1 MERTGIMHVIDG
13 LGSGGAERMVVNLVN
28 ALPRDRFRPLLCTSR
43 FDGPLAA
50 NLKPDVVWLRLNR
63 RHRVDVSAILRLSRF
78 ITEHEVRIVHA
89 HSTSL
94 FLALAV
100 RAINRRIAVVWHDHY
115 GPPAGLR
122 RNRLVYGP
130 AARRADA
137 VITVSETLSE
147 WINRS
152 LDVPSCRIRY
162 IPNFLYRTESSAP
175 VANLPGESGARI
187 VCVARMRPEKDLIT
201 LIRSLQIVT
210 RDIPRAHLL
219 LIGPPSDSHYQQ
231 ALEDEIR
238 CLVLGQNIT
247 WLGERCDV
255 QAILPQCD
263 IGVLSSASE
272 GFPVVLL
279 EYGAA
284 HLPVVSTNV
293 GQCAE
298 ILNYGKDG
306 RLVPPADPAALA
318 EAITRLLTSERDRRR
333 LGDRLALRVQ
343 ERYSAE
349 AILSSIDKV
358 YAEVLHE
365 QSAEQLTCAN
375 N

>member
-1 MERTGIMHVIDG
+1 MHMIDG

-50 NLKPDVVWLRLNR
+50 NVNSDVVWLRLNR
-63 RHRVDVSAILRLSRF
+63 RHRMDIPAIFRLSQF
-78 ITEHEVRIVHA
+78 VTEHDVRVVHA

-100 RAINRRIAVVWHDHY
+100 RAVNRRIAVVWHDHY

-122 RNRLVYGP
+122 RNKAIYGP

-147 WINRS
+147 WINRD
-152 LDVPSCRIRY
+152 LGVPRHRIRY
-162 IPNFLYRTESSAP
+162 IPNFLYRAETSSSTAK
-175 VANLPGESGARI
+175 LPGEPGARI
-187 VCVARMRPEKDLIT
+187 VCVARMRPEKDPIT
-201 LIRSLQIVT
+201 LVRSLQIVT

-219 LIGPPSDSHYQQ
+219 LIGPPSNDHYQQ
-231 ALEDEIR
+231 AVEAEIGR
-238 CLVLGQNIT
+238 LGLAPNIT

-255 QAILPQCD
+255 AAILPQCN

-306 RLVPPADPAALA
+306 ILVPVADPAALA
-318 EAITRLLTSERDRRR
+318 EAITALLISGKDRRR
-333 LGDRLALRVQ
+333 LGERLALRVQ
-343 ERYSAE
+343 ERYSAK
-349 AILSSIDKV
+349 AILCSIGNV
-358 YAEVLHE
+358 YDEVLRE
-365 QSAEQLTCAN
+365 QFTDQLRCAIN
-375 N
+375 